1 MANSAVA
8 LGNPLPVHLNGQ
20 QQQQQQQPT
29 TFSQA
34 PTLAPSSSSRS
45 SAEEKNLKSHGAD
58 SSSAYSSSH
67 DPEKNAGHSGFAA
80 DDHEHVDDHHVDVN
94 KAKEQFHALERRMS
108 ERSSLH
114 RARTRQSLAPG
125 DVEKQDDDEEWNL
138 MDYMKGN
145 HEIREREGF
154 RHKEVGVVWNGL
166 TVVGGGGMS
175 EFEGHKSGVLRT
187 TRSSLLS
194 LPPFFRHFY

>member
-1 MANSAVA
+1 M
-8 LGNPLPVHLNGQ
+8 
-20 QQQQQQQPT
+20 
-29 TFSQA
+29 
-34 PTLAPSSSSRS
+34 
-45 SAEEKNLKSHGAD
+45 KSHGAD

-114 RARTRQSLAPG
+114 RARTRQSAATS
-125 DVEKQDDDEEWNL
+125 DVENQDDDDEWNL

-154 RHKEVGVVWNGL
+154 RHKEIGVVWNGL

-175 EFEGHKSGVLRT
+175 ELRVSSRGVFTDHALINITLPILFSARSCRNPHPNLPQRHHGAIRHARHVRPQALRY
-187 TRSSLLS
+187 RPL
-194 LPPFFRHFY
+194 FA